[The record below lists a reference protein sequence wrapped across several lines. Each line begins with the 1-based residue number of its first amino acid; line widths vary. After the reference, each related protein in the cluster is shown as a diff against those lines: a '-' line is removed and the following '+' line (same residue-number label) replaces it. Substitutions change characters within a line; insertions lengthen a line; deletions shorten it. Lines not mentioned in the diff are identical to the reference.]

1 MGVASSPDSFCY
13 EISVLFHLLLT
24 LGELSTHV
32 LFLGANRDE
41 AVFSL
46 TLVRMDKLAKCC
58 LCGKSQ
64 NLLWWSPQ
72 LAGGVGID
80 GTVC

>member
-1 MGVASSPDSFCY
+1 MGVASSPDSCCY

-24 LGELSTHV
+24 IGELSTHV

-46 TLVRMDKLAKCC
+46 TSVRMDKLAKM
-58 LCGKSQ
+58 
-64 NLLWWSPQ
+64 LLVWQISESSVVVTT
-72 LAGGVGID
+72 AGRRGGD
-80 GTVC
+80 